1 MAFPVFI
8 DPSLMPVTQSDL
20 TRCLGLLFAGSD
32 CAFEVAPD
40 GVIAYAIGA
49 TERMAGGKEAA
60 LVGRAWRTLFDPE
73 DHAIIGAVIEG
84 ARTAGRYGPVQ
95 VHVMTRPGVRKLV
108 ALSACALPQLAPNI
122 SFSIGPVTLASGPG
136 ARTLDREGFEAA
148 AARILQ
154 GAKAV
159 GLSPEMAL
167 VQLAGFTK
175 AVGGLS
181 EAEVQKASSAMT
193 GVLKGESI
201 GGQSMAQLGPEIFAL
216 LRDGDQHTD
225 LGAKLHEMAET
236 LKLDIDP
243 RCVSL
248 KPAEVDPKYALRAM
262 RFALD
267 QFVEHGV
274 PTEGS
279 DLIDT
284 FQASLKDTVERARSF
299 VVLARER
306 KFDIVFQPVVSLR
319 SGAPSHYEVLSRF
332 PGTSEPFATIRMA
345 EELEIIEAFD
355 LAVAAR
361 AIDVLKAQPPG
372 IKLAVNLSAR
382 SFLQPRFMDRLL
394 GLTAGDVR
402 LKGRLIFEI
411 TESAALT
418 NLDLAEERIQRLRR
432 EGYQVCLDDFGA
444 GAASFAYLR
453 SLTVDTVK
461 IDGLYIKQ
469 LRTQDRDGVLVRHL
483 VQLCNELKIS
493 TIAEMVEDEETKSA
507 LIACGVDFAQ
517 GYLLGRPGA
526 LPALQAEPVRA
537 ARRMG
542 AVEGWG

>member
-1 MAFPVFI
+1 
-8 DPSLMPVTQSDL
+8 MPHTQSDL

-32 CAFEVAPD
+32 CAFEVQPD

-49 TERMAGGKEAA
+49 TERVAGGKETA
-60 LVGRAWRTLFDPE
+60 LVGRSWRTLFDPN
-73 DHAIIGAVIEG
+73 DHAVIGALIEA
-84 ARTAGRYGPVQ
+84 ARLSGRAGPMQ
-95 VHVMTRPGVRKLV
+95 VHVLGRSGVGKLV
-108 ALSACALPQLAPNI
+108 AVSACALPQLAPNV
-122 SFSIGPVTLASGPG
+122 SCSIAPVTLASGAG
-136 ARTLDREGFEAA
+136 GRMLDREGFETA
-148 AARILQ
+148 AARILKS
-154 GAKAV
+154 AKTV

-175 AVGGLS
+175 AVGGL
-181 EAEVQKASSAMT
+181 AATDAQKASAAMT
-193 GVLKGESI
+193 GVLQSESI

-225 LGAKLHEMAET
+225 LGAKLNDMAQV
-236 LKLDIDP
+236 LKLDISP

-248 KPAEVDPKYALRAM
+248 KPAEADPKYALRAM

-267 QFVEHGV
+267 QFVDHGV
-274 PTEGS
+274 ADDGA
-279 DLIDT
+279 DIIGA
-284 FQASLKDTVERARSF
+284 FQASLKDTIDRARAF
-299 VVLARER
+299 VTLAKDR
-306 KFDIVFQPVVSLR
+306 KFDLVYQPVVSLR
-319 SGAPSHYEVLSRF
+319 SGSPAHYEVLSRF
-332 PGTSEPFATIRMA
+332 PGTGEPFGTIRMA
-345 EELEIIEAFD
+345 EELEIIEGFD

-361 AIDVLKAQPPG
+361 TIEVLKAQPPA
-372 IKLAVNLSAR
+372 IKLAVNLSGR

-394 GLTAGDVR
+394 GLTASDAR

-461 IDGLYIKQ
+461 IDGMYIKQ

-483 VQLCNELKIS
+483 VQLCKELKIN
-493 TIAEMVEDEETKSA
+493 TIAEMVEDEQTKEA
-507 LIACGVDFAQ
+507 LIGCGVDFAQ
-517 GYLLGRPGA
+517 GYLLGRPGP
-526 LPALQAEPVRA
+526 LPVVEDLRA
-537 ARRMG
+537 ARPARRMG
-542 AVEGWG
+542 AVDGWG

>member
-1 MAFPVFI
+1 M
-8 DPSLMPVTQSDL
+8 PSLQTDL

-32 CAFEVAPD
+32 CAFEVEPG

-49 TERMAGGKEAA
+49 TERVAGGKETA
-60 LVGRAWRTLFDPE
+60 LVGRSWRTLFDPD
-73 DHAIIGAVIEG
+73 DHCVIGAVIEG
-84 ARTAGRYGPVQ
+84 ARTAGRAGPMQ
-95 VHVMTRPGVRKLV
+95 VHILGRAGVSKLV

-122 SFSIGPVTLASGPG
+122 SCSISPVTLASGPG
-136 ARTLDREGFEAA
+136 GRMLDREGFEAV
-148 AARILQ
+148 AARILKS
-154 GAKAV
+154 AKAV

-167 VQLAGFTK
+167 VQLSGFTR
-175 AVGGLS
+175 ALGGLS
-181 EAEVQKASSAMT
+181 QAEADKASDAMT
-193 GVLKGESI
+193 GVLQNESI
-201 GGQSMAQLGPEIFAL
+201 GGQNMAQLGPEIFAL

-225 LGAKLHEMAET
+225 LSARLNTMAET
-236 LKLDIDP
+236 LKLQIDP

-248 KPAEVDPKYALRAM
+248 KPAEADPKYALRAM

-274 PTEGS
+274 ANDGA
-279 DLIDT
+279 DLIEA
-284 FQASLKDTVERARSF
+284 FQASLKETVERARSF
-299 VVLARER
+299 VTLAKDRN
-306 KFDIVFQPVVSLR
+306 FDLVYQPVVSLR

-332 PGTSEPFATIRMA
+332 PGTGEPFSSIRMA
-345 EELEIIEAFD
+345 EELEIIEGFD

-361 AIDVLKAQPPG
+361 AVEVLKAQPPS
-372 IKLAVNLSAR
+372 IKLAVNLSGR

-469 LRTQDRDGVLVRHL
+469 LRAQDRDGVLVRHL
-483 VQLCNELKIS
+483 VQLCKELKIN
-493 TIAEMVEDEETKSA
+493 TIAEMVEDEETKIA
-507 LIACGVDFAQ
+507 LIACGVDLAQ
-517 GYLLGRPGA
+517 GYLFARPGP
-526 LPALQAEPVRA
+526 LPPLEERAPRPVR
-537 ARRMG
+537 RVG
-542 AVEGWG
+542 AIEGWG

>member
-1 MAFPVFI
+1 MSA
-8 DPSLMPVTQSDL
+8 SHSDL

-32 CAFEVAPD
+32 CAFEVEPA

-49 TERMAGGKEAA
+49 TERVAGTKDAS
-60 LVGRAWRTLFDPE
+60 LVGRAWRTLFDPD
-73 DHAIIGAVIEG
+73 DHAVIAAVIDA
-84 ARTAGRYGPVQ
+84 ARTSGRSGPVQ
-95 VHVMTRPGVRKLV
+95 VHLKAKAKVRRAV
-108 ALSACALPQLAPNI
+108 TLSACALPQLAPNV
-122 SFSIGPVTLASGPG
+122 SCSIGPMALTSGVG
-136 ARTLDREGFEAA
+136 AGVLDREGFETAV
-148 AARILQ
+148 ARILK
-154 GAKAV
+154 GAKDN
-159 GLSPEMAL
+159 GLNPEMAL
-167 VQLAGFTK
+167 VELAGFTD
-175 AVGGLS
+175 AVGRLS
-181 EAEVQKASSAMT
+181 EADAQRASEAMA
-193 GVLKGESI
+193 GVLQRESI
-201 GGQSMAQLGPEIFAL
+201 SGRSMTQLGPEIFAL
-216 LRDGDQHTD
+216 MQDGDQSAD
-225 LGAKLHEMAET
+225 LGARLSEMAET

-248 KPAEVDPKYALRAM
+248 KPAGADPKYALRAM

-267 QFVEHGV
+267 QFVENGAADNGV
-274 PTEGS
+274 N
-279 DLIDT
+279 LLDT
-284 FQASLKDTVERARSF
+284 FQASLKDTIKRARAF
-299 VVLARER
+299 VTLAQEG
-306 KFDIVFQPVVSLR
+306 KFDLVYQPVVSLR
-319 SGAPSHYEVLSRF
+319 SGSPSHYEVLSRF

-345 EELEIIEAFD
+345 EELEIIESFD

-361 AIDVLKAQPPG
+361 VIEVLKTQPPS
-372 IKLAVNLSAR
+372 IQLAVNLSGR

-394 GLTAGDVR
+394 GLTEGDVR

-483 VQLCNELKIS
+483 VQLCKELKIN
-493 TIAEMVEDEETKSA
+493 TIAEMVEDEETKAA
-507 LIACGVDFAQ
+507 LVACGVDFAQ
-517 GYLLGRPGA
+517 GYLLGRPGP
-526 LPALQAEPVRA
+526 LPEWQDTRA
-537 ARRMG
+537 SRPARRMG

>member
-1 MAFPVFI
+1 MSASP
-8 DPSLMPVTQSDL
+8 SDL

-32 CAFEVAPD
+32 CAFEAQPD

-49 TERMAGGKEAA
+49 TERVAGTKQAS
-60 LVGRAWRTLFDPE
+60 LVGRSWRTLFDPD
-73 DHAIIGAVIEG
+73 DHAMIGAVIDG
-84 ARTAGRYGPVQ
+84 ARTTGRAGPVQ
-95 VHVMTRPGVRKLV
+95 VHLTPRAGQRRVV

-122 SFSIGPVTLASGPG
+122 SCSIGPVTLASGVG
-136 ARTLDREGFEAA
+136 AGVLDREGFEVAV
-148 AARILQ
+148 ARVLK
-154 GAKAV
+154 GAKDN
-159 GLSPEMAL
+159 GLSPELAL
-167 VQLAGFTK
+167 VQLAGFTDAMGQLCDAEAK
-175 AVGGLS
+175 ATSDAVTGLL
-181 EAEVQKASSAMT
+181 QR
-193 GVLKGESI
+193 ESI
-201 GGQSMAQLGPEIFAL
+201 GGQSMAQLGPDIFAL
-216 LRDGDQHTD
+216 LRDGDQSTD
-225 LGAKLHEMAET
+225 LGAKLNQMAET
-236 LKLDIDP
+236 LKLDIAP
-243 RCVSL
+243 RCVNL
-248 KPAEVDPKYALRAM
+248 KPAEADPKYALRAM

-267 QFVEHGV
+267 QFVERGA
-274 PTEGS
+274 GS
-279 DLIDT
+279 EDTDLIGA
-284 FQASLKDTVERARSF
+284 FQVSLKDTVERARSF
-299 VVLARER
+299 VLLAKER
-306 KFDIVFQPVVSLR
+306 KFDLVYQPVVSLR
-319 SGAPSHYEVLSRF
+319 SGSPSHYEVLSRF

-345 EELEIIEAFD
+345 EELEIIESFD

-361 AIDVLKAQPPG
+361 VIDVLKAQPPA
-372 IKLAVNLSAR
+372 IHLAVNISGR

-394 GLTAGDVR
+394 GLTAADAR

-461 IDGLYIKQ
+461 IDGMYIKQ

-483 VQLCNELKIS
+483 VQLCKELKIN

-507 LIACGVDFAQ
+507 LVACGVDFAQ

-526 LPALQAEPVRA
+526 LPEWQDARAVRP